1 MGNRKYYSYLM
12 FLFLFLFVSS
22 AAGCAYLN
30 PFSDSVSEYDLDGK
44 HDLNLTVMPG
54 DVLAFEMRNPGSG
67 GYRFDGIT
75 FNPKLVSLDKFNI
88 VEPDSGLLGDFG
100 RWRFEFSMLRLGDTP
115 IIVNIKRAG
124 QDQRDAYKV
133 INLSIT
139 EDGPPFFE
147 W

>member
-1 MGNRKYYSYLM
+1 MFFLYKKGAVYMGNRKYYSYLM

-67 GYRFDGIT
+67 G
-75 FNPKLVSLDKFNI
+75 I
-88 VEPDSGLLGDFG
+88 VLTGLLLIPS
-100 RWRFEFSMLRLGDTP
+100 W
-115 IIVNIKRAG
+115 
-124 QDQRDAYKV
+124 
-133 INLSIT
+133 
-139 EDGPPFFE
+139 
-147 W
+147 